1 MAAMKKRTGR
11 IIIYILLIVIAAAIL
26 AYLLLSRQGGNTL
39 GRQEPTPTLSYELV
53 DIVVASQYIPR
64 GQVITRDVL
73 TTIRYPKHELVPGT
87 FFTSPDE
94 VVGSRPKYNIDSAV
108 PISANMLLKADGGS
122 VASFDIPIGMTAYS
136 LATSPETAVAYAPQ
150 KGDHV
155 MVVGCMLFTEVDS
168 SYQTVLPNNTT
179 ITYGSGSTGCSLGT
193 GECEGYTLSETILPY
208 TPGVTSSIGRFE
220 IDNASDESIYVV
232 PSETQRPR
240 LVCQTIIQDATVL
253 QVGMFP
259 LGSSESAV
267 QATPTEVVATEA
279 VPTNG
284 FINPGSVT
292 IVVSPQDT
300 VVLNYLALS
309 GAKLSLALKS
319 ALQGDPF
326 STDPVTLQY
335 IMDQKNVPAPVK
347 LPYSVEPRVDSLV
360 YPTFEEYIITEP

>member
-11 IIIYILLIVIAAAIL
+11 IIIYVLLILIAAAIL
-26 AYLLLSRQGGNTL
+26 AYLLIARGGGNTF
-39 GRQEPTPTLSYELV
+39 GRPEPTATPAYELV

-64 GQVITRDVL
+64 GQVITHDVL

-94 VVGSRPKYNIDSAV
+94 VVGSRPKYNIESAI

-122 VASFDIPIGMTAYS
+122 VASFDIPAGMTAYS

-155 MVVGCMLFTEVDS
+155 MVVGCMLLTEVDS

-179 ITYGSGSTGCSLGT
+179 MTYGAGAGTFEEGITASL
-193 GECEGYTLSETILPY
+193 SIMPY
-208 TPGVTSSIGRFE
+208 TPGLTSSIGRFE
-220 IDNASDESIYVV
+220 IDNTADEPIYVV

-253 QVGMFP
+253 QVGIFP
-259 LGSSESAV
+259 LGATDGAV
-267 QATPTEVVATEA
+267 QATPTQPVATEEA
-279 VPTNG
+279 PAPG
-284 FINPGSVT
+284 FKNPGSVT

-300 VVLNYLALS
+300 LVLNYLALS

-319 ALQGDPF
+319 ALAGDPF

-347 LPYSVEPRVDSLV
+347 LPYSVEPRVDRLI
-360 YPTFEEYIITEP
+360 YPTFEEYIVTTP